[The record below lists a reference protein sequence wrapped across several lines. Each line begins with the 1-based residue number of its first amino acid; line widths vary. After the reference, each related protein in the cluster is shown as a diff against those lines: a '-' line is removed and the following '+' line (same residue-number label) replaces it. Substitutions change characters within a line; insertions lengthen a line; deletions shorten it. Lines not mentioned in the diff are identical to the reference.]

1 MTLAERIKGNLNS
14 LTTEDKQIIDDAVA
28 FDIERRG
35 VSYIAYF
42 NHVEGV
48 EYDDMSGAVVNPNYV
63 EKVMQYLQ
71 NQGMTAYRGKDRV
84 NRNAI
89 VVTL

>member
-1 MTLAERIKGNLNS
+1 MTLAEKIKGSLDS

-28 FDIERRG
+28 FDIEHRG

-42 NHVEGV
+42 NHVDGV
-48 EYDDMSGAVVNPNYV
+48 EYDDMYGAVVHPNYV
-63 EKVMQYLQ
+63 EKVMQYLH
-71 NQGMTAYRGKDRV
+71 NQGMTAYRGKNKV
-84 NRNAI
+84 NQNAI